1 MGKIDTT
8 YSECPRYRIKTNVHF
23 VHKVCRVADTHEGA
37 TRVDVVL
44 PSVEFLVALERKV
57 HTLVFG
63 FKQEAVRLEVRALDV
78 GDVGQ
83 CNECLNGR
91 ILGGQ

>member
-1 MGKIDTT
+1 MD
-8 YSECPRYRIKTNVHF
+8 F
-23 VHKVCRVADTHEGA
+23 VDKVGWIANPHERA
-37 TRVDVVL
+37 ARVDVVL

-83 CNECLNGR
+83 CNECLDGR
-91 ILGGQ
+91 ILGGR